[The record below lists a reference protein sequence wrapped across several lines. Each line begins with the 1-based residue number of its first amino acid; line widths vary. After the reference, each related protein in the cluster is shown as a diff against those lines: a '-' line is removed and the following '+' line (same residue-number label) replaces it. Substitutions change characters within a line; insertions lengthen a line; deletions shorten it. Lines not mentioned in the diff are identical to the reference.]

1 MTARKAIGPVKRAP
15 IAVVGAGVKAPGG
28 STVDE
33 LWDALCGARSTAE
46 VYVDERLPRDARVL
60 VSRVHAF
67 DPSRYLSAVERR
79 RYDRAHQLAI
89 GAAQDAMDAY
99 GRDLPPRERCAVVC
113 GVGLGAAAIQ
123 EEQYARLLEHGLKGI
138 SPLAIPTMM
147 PSALTALLSLRF
159 GFTGACLTVSTACA
173 SGATAIAHGV
183 ELLRCHAADLVLA
196 GGADSL
202 LTFSALAGF
211 VKLDVMSRQIDC
223 PELAS
228 RPFDQD
234 RDGFVM
240 GEGAGF
246 VVLQRAADAAAGGR
260 QALGHV
266 LGHASTADAFNLVA
280 PCPDGKGALACMRA
294 ALADASVTVA
304 ELSHVNAHGTSTVPG
319 DLSEA
324 FALATLAPHASLPV
338 TAVKGTTGHL
348 IAGSGAVEA
357 IVTLRSLQTRLVPP
371 VSGLRQIDST
381 IDLDVVR
388 GEPRTIASGP
398 ALSNSFGF
406 GGMNTALVLGAR

>member
-1 MTARKAIGPVKRAP
+1 
-15 IAVVGAGVKAPGG
+15 
-28 STVDE
+28 
-33 LWDALCGARSTAE
+33 
-46 VYVDERLPRDARVL
+46 
-60 VSRVHAF
+60 
-67 DPSRYLSAVERR
+67 
-79 RYDRAHQLAI
+79 
-89 GAAQDAMDAY
+89 
-99 GRDLPPRERCAVVC
+99 VC

-123 EEQYARLLEHGLKGI
+123 EEQHARLLEHGLKAI

-183 ELLRCHAADLVLA
+183 ELLRADAADLVLA

-202 LTFSALAGF
+202 LTYSALAGF
-211 VKLDVMSRQIDC
+211 VRLDVMSRQTDC

-246 VVLQRAADAAAGGR
+246 IVLQRAADLTSGGR
-260 QALGHV
+260 HVFGYV
-266 LGHASTADAFNLVA
+266 LGQASTADAFNLVA
-280 PCPDGKGALACMRA
+280 PCPDGKGALACMRR
-294 ALADASVTVA
+294 ALADAGVTVDD
-304 ELSHVNAHGTSTVPG
+304 LSHVNAHGTSTVPG
-319 DLSEA
+319 DCSEA
-324 FALATLAPHASLPV
+324 IALSSLAHGACLPV

-371 VSGLRQIDST
+371 VAGLRQIDST
-381 IDLDVVR
+381 ISLDVVR
-388 GEPRTIASGP
+388 DVPRAIGTGP

-406 GGMNTALVLGAR
+406 GGMNTALVLGAP